1 MDEDPDRVRWQG
13 WAAPASRGPAWTDL
27 SHALNPAVSRVA
39 TFPAPSFGK
48 FMSMPDDP
56 LNVTEIRMVVHVGT
70 HLDAPSHFI
79 PDGPAIDQIP
89 LGRLHGQGVVWPIRR
104 QVGETIGPDDLDGA
118 SPAVRPGDLVL
129 LDTGWSRW
137 FGTPAYDDHP
147 WLSEA
152 AATWLADRQVGLVG
166 VDLATPDLPVPR
178 RPPEGF
184 GWPVHKILL
193 SRGVL
198 IAEHLTGLA
207 SLSGRRVEI
216 IIGAL
221 NVEGADG
228 APARILARPLPET
241 PGDRPSK

>member
-1 MDEDPDRVRWQG
+1 MDGHPDVVRWQG
-13 WAAPASRGPAWTDL
+13 WAAPESRGGMWTDL
-27 SHALNPAVSRVA
+27 SHVLNEEVSRVA
-39 TFPAPSFGK
+39 MFPAPSFGR
-48 FMSMPDDP
+48 FMSFPDDP
-56 LNVTEIRMVVHVGT
+56 LNVTEIRMVAHVGT

-89 LGRLHGQGVVWPIRR
+89 LGRLHGQGVVWPVRR
-104 QVGETIGPDDLDGA
+104 RAGETIGPDDLDGA
-118 SPAVRPGDLVL
+118 SPPARPGDMVL

-137 FGTPAYDDHP
+137 FGTAAYDDHP

-152 AATWLADRQVGLVG
+152 AASWLANRQVSLVG
-166 VDLATPDLPVPR
+166 MDLPTPDLPVPR
-178 RPPEGF
+178 RPAQGF

-207 SLSGRRVEI
+207 SLSGQRVEI

-228 APARILARPLPET
+228 APARILARPLPEA
-241 PGDRPSK
+241 PWDHASK

>member
-1 MDEDPDRVRWQG
+1 MSHDPDQMRWQG
-13 WAAPASRGPAWTDL
+13 WAAPASPGPAWTDL

-89 LGRLHGQGVVWPIRR
+89 LGRLHGQGVVWPVRR
-104 QVGETIGPDDLDGA
+104 QVGEAIGPDDLGGA
-118 SPAVRPGDLVL
+118 SPAAQPGDMVL

-137 FGTPAYDDHP
+137 FGTAAYDDHP

-166 VDLATPDLPVPR
+166 MDLPTPDLPVPR
-178 RPPEGF
+178 RPAEGF

-198 IAEHLTGLA
+198 IAEHLTGLGP
-207 SLSGRRVEI
+207 LSGRRVEI
-216 IIGAL
+216 VIGAL

-241 PGDRPSK
+241 PGDRTSK

>member
-1 MDEDPDRVRWQG
+1 VDENLDLARWQG
-13 WAAPASRGPAWTDL
+13 WTAPAPPGPTWTDL
-27 SHALNPAVSRVA
+27 SHVLNAAVSRVA
-39 TFPAPSFGK
+39 MFPAPSFGT
-48 FMSMPDDP
+48 FMSIPDDP
-56 LNVTEIRMVVHVGT
+56 LNVTEIRMVAHVGT

-89 LGRLHGQGVVWPIRR
+89 LARLHGQGVVWPVRR
-104 QVGETIGPDDLDGA
+104 RAGETIGPDDLDGA
-118 SPAVRPGDLVL
+118 SPPARPGDMVL
-129 LDTGWSRW
+129 LDTGWARW
-137 FGTPAYDDHP
+137 FGTAAYDDHP

-152 AATWLADRQVGLVG
+152 AATWLADRQVSLVG
-166 VDLATPDLPVPR
+166 MDLPTPDLPVPR
-178 RPPEGF
+178 RPAEGF

-207 SLSGRRVEI
+207 SLSGQRVEI

-228 APARILARPLPET
+228 APARIFARPLEA
-241 PGDRPSK
+241 